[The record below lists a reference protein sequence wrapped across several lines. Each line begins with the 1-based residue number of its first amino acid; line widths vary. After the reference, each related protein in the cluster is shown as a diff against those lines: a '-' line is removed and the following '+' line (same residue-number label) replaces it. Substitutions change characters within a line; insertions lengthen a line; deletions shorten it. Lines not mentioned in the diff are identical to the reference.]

1 MANLYMAGYGGENQ
15 EPAAVQDPPAV
26 DSCTGQRVTIT
37 TTAEAADG
45 PTQVVVTDAH
55 AQTVRPTDQ
64 REVAEAVVIAE
75 AEAVAVAEAAVA
87 EAEVELTMVTL
98 RA

>member
-26 DSCTGQRVTIT
+26 DSRTGQRVTIT
-37 TTAEAADG
+37 TTAADG

>member
-37 TTAEAADG
+37 TTAADG

-64 REVAEAVVIAE
+64 REVAEAAAEVVVM
-75 AEAVAVAEAAVA
+75 AEAVAVAEAAVT